1 VERLADD
8 HAHARLLAAA
18 CGVDPASVDTNIVV
32 VPCDDPG
39 AVVRGARDA
48 GVLTGAVGPRALRL
62 VTHLGV
68 DADDARRAAEV
79 LAPLVAAQIT

>member
-1 VERLADD
+1 
-8 HAHARLLAAA
+8 
-18 CGVDPASVDTNIVV
+18 VV
-32 VPCDDPG
+32 VPCEDPG
-39 AVVRGARDA
+39 AVVQEARDA

-68 DADDARRAAEV
+68 SRDDVRRAAEV